1 MVRPRKLAKNFT
13 PPALVS
19 ENESEDDL
27 GSYYALKR
35 PKYTVPRDRLLPQ
48 SMHHTSSTFGVPPYP
63 HQWDSDSS
71 STSNQSSDN
80 ESENQDRP
88 GREPAP
94 EITSNGSSSDN
105 DDLTDIYSDSATD
118 DDESFSA
125 FLTDL
130 SETWMSIELDHQVSQ
145 AASDLY

>member
-13 PPALVS
+13 PPAWVS

-80 ESENQDRP
+80 ESENQDQP
-88 GREPAP
+88 GREPSP
-94 EITSNGSSSDN
+94 GITSNGSSSDN
-105 DDLTDIYSDSATD
+105 DDLTDIYRD
-118 DDESFSA
+118 
-125 FLTDL
+125 
-130 SETWMSIELDHQVSQ
+130 
-145 AASDLY
+145 